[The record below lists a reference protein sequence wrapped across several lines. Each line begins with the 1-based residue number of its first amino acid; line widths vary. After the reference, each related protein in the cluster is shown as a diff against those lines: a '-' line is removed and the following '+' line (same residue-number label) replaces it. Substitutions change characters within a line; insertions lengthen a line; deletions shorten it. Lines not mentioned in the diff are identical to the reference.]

1 MTKAQERQLS
11 GFVFAA
17 WILAHPAS
25 SIVSPEPTVNTLAP
39 SFHGAGGFVRPLPSL
54 YVSGYV
60 ATHWRAQQYAC
71 SEPALVFPAISGDSR
86 TALRTIGTLMKT
98 QKRFTPDLLDRYRCL
113 GRGKGTNE
121 HYVPWHRV
129 GRSDPASSGRSHLQY
144 WRGRQR
150 ELLSDLELV
159 TFLFC
164 TMLVGIA
171 DIREQFPLSLEE
183 SEHELSPPDD
193 STIAGKYAG
202 SLSIATELQVKHPK
216 VSGSGRSV
224 SWVMT
229 TDLLLTIR
237 QPDGKLT
244 LLAIAVKPN
253 GAADKKRTKE
263 LLAIEHMYWK
273 ARGVQWLLITPDLY
287 DGLVAE
293 TLRNCVSWALEP
305 QADEPGIDFVAMAAD
320 RLRGKS
326 MTAALEYL
334 AAEFGSQS
342 KAQLALW
349 QAIWSGRLPID
360 LRRGWRPHE
369 PLTLLDPAE
378 FRLLNPITSGRS
390 AWSC

>member
-1 MTKAQERQLS
+1 
-11 GFVFAA
+11 
-17 WILAHPAS
+17 
-25 SIVSPEPTVNTLAP
+25 
-39 SFHGAGGFVRPLPSL
+39 
-54 YVSGYV
+54 
-60 ATHWRAQQYAC
+60 
-71 SEPALVFPAISGDSR
+71 
-86 TALRTIGTLMKT
+86 MKT
-98 QKRFTPDLLDRYRCL
+98 QKRFTPDLLDRYRRL
-113 GRGKGTNE
+113 GRGKGSNE

-129 GRSDPASSGRSHLQY
+129 GRSDPASSGRSHLQH

-159 TFLFC
+159 AFLFC
-164 TMLVGIA
+164 TMLVDIA

-216 VSGSGRSV
+216 VSGGGRSV

-237 QPDGKLT
+237 QPDGRLT

-253 GAADKKRTKE
+253 SAADKKRTKE

-305 QADEPGIDFVAMAAD
+305 QADETGIDFVAMAAD
-320 RLRGKS
+320 RLHGKS

-342 KAQLALW
+342 KAKLALW
-349 QAIWSGRLPID
+349 QAVWSGRLPID

-369 PLTLLDPAE
+369 PLALLDPAE